1 MAIILLG
8 LMAVGGGVIATISLK
23 GHEKAPA
30 PPEQSDS
37 LALVSARVESSA
49 TTTTSTS
56 PAGAKLPVEQ
66 IEAEIGMRVV
76 LDTKSKE
83 TCDQI
88 ALVQIDT
95 SKRSLAEDI
104 RVLCELIGKGRYE
117 EGEELET
124 ATTRLQ
130 EKWELWVEVQKAEEP
145 AKNRAEDI
153 ENGTR

>member
-8 LMAVGGGVIATISLK
+8 LVAVGGGVVATISLK

-30 PPEQSDS
+30 SPEQSDS
-37 LALVSARVESSA
+37 LAPVAARVESST

-56 PAGAKLPVEQ
+56 PTGTKPLVEQ
-66 IEAEIGMRVV
+66 IEAEIGKRVI

-83 TCDQI
+83 VCDQI
-88 ALVQIDT
+88 ALAQIET

-104 RVLCELIGKGRYE
+104 QVLCELIGKGRYQ

-124 ATTRLQ
+124 ATAQLQ
-130 EKWELWVEVQKAEEP
+130 EKWELWLKVQKAQEP
-145 AKNRAEDI
+145 AENRARDI